1 MTPAPKALAPRPLVG
16 IGLMCL
22 AMAVLP
28 CIDVIAKYLGQN
40 GVPILLIVWAR
51 VAFGTVL
58 TLPVALHQGG
68 RAALWPDRP
77 AYHAM
82 RASFLL
88 AATGLFFLSL
98 TYMPIAD
105 ALAIFFVQPLVLTAL
120 SPLILG
126 EHVGPRR
133 WAAVA
138 VGFVGMLIIIRPGF
152 ATLNP
157 GVGFAFAAGVS
168 LALYFLMTRRISGQ
182 APAMVTTYHTNLMG
196 AGLLTLA
203 LPLFWQTPD
212 AATWVLFAALGLIA
226 TLGHLFIVMAYDHA
240 EASLLA
246 PLAYTEIVMA
256 TLLGWWFF
264 GDLPDGWTVLG
275 VSILIASASYIAL
288 REQALSRGRKTQ
300 PTA

>member
-1 MTPAPKALAPRPLVG
+1 MASAPKPLAG

-28 CIDVIAKYLGQN
+28 FIDVIAKHLGQT

-58 TLPVALHQGG
+58 TLPLALQQGG
-68 RAALWPDRP
+68 RRALWPDRP
-77 AYHAM
+77 AYHTA
-82 RASFLL
+82 RAAFLL
-88 AATGLFFLSL
+88 CATGLFFLSL
-98 TYMPIAD
+98 SYMPIAD
-105 ALAIFFVQPLVLTAL
+105 ALAIFFVQPLVLTTL

-133 WAAVA
+133 WAAVV

-152 ATLNP
+152 ASLNP

-212 AATWVLFAALGLIA
+212 VATWVLFAALGLIA

-288 REQALSRGRKTQ
+288 REQALARGRKPQ
-300 PTA
+300 AAP